1 MRKTARENAFKLT
14 FEQLIGGA
22 RNELTYNAL
31 TSGLNE
37 EDKLYLDTL
46 LDGVTSEKAFLTKT
60 IASFARGFTAERIY
74 KIDLAILLIAT
85 YEILFLSDVPD
96 KVSVNEAVE
105 LAKTYSTDNSPSFI
119 NGVLASVIKEKENL
133 LNERNED

>member
-46 LDGVTSEKAFLTKT
+46 LDGVTSEKAFFDKNDSELR
-60 IASFARGFTAERIY
+60 SRLYGG
-74 KIDLAILLIAT
+74 T
-85 YEILFLSDVPD
+85 YLQNRFGDTSYCDV
-96 KVSVNEAVE
+96 
-105 LAKTYSTDNSPSFI
+105 
-119 NGVLASVIKEKENL
+119 
-133 LNERNED
+133 